1 MSGEEQLFNNVTKQ
15 DLGSV
20 TFGDNSKARAVGI
33 GSVDFAGTT
42 QVEQVLLIDGL
53 KHNLLSIS
61 QLCDEGN
68 IVTFE
73 HDKCIIRSPESKA
86 TRFVAQRRKNMYVLQ
101 LKELADQDVCLVANK
116 SDQLQLWHRRHG
128 HARTSVIEKLER
140 LNIVKG
146 LPKLNTKIDVVCDA
160 CVKGK

>member
-15 DLGSV
+15 DFDSV
-20 TFGDNSKARAVGI
+20 TFGNNSKARVVGI
-33 GSVDFAGTT
+33 GSVSFVGTT
-42 QVEQVLLIDGL
+42 QVEQVLLVDGL

-73 HDKCIIRSPESKA
+73 HDKCIIKSPKTKEI
-86 TRFVAQRRKNMYVLQ
+86 RFAAQRHKNMYVLQ

-116 SDQLQLWHRRHG
+116 L
-128 HARTSVIEKLER
+128 
-140 LNIVKG
+140 
-146 LPKLNTKIDVVCDA
+146 
-160 CVKGK
+160 

>member
-1 MSGEEQLFNNVTKQ
+1 MTKQ

-20 TFGDNSKARAVGI
+20 TFVNNSKARAVGI
-33 GSVDFAGTT
+33 GSVDFASTT
-42 QVEQVLLIDGL
+42 QVEQVLLVDGL

-73 HDKCIIRSPESKA
+73 HEKCIIKSPETKKI
-86 TRFVAQRRKNMYVLQ
+86 RFITQRRKNMYVLQ

-116 SDQLQLWHRRHG
+116 SDQLQL
-128 HARTSVIEKLER
+128 
-140 LNIVKG
+140 
-146 LPKLNTKIDVVCDA
+146 
-160 CVKGK
+160 

>member
-1 MSGEEQLFNNVTKQ
+1 MSGEEQLFNIVTKQ
-15 DLGSV
+15 DLSSV
-20 TFGDNSKARAVGI
+20 TFSDNSKARAVGI
-33 GSVDFAGTT
+33 GSVSFAGTT
-42 QVEQVLLIDGL
+42 QVEQVLLVDGL

-73 HDKCIIRSPESKA
+73 HDKCIIKNPESKK

-116 SDQLQLWHRRHG
+116 SD
-128 HARTSVIEKLER
+128 
-140 LNIVKG
+140 
-146 LPKLNTKIDVVCDA
+146 
-160 CVKGK
+160 

>member
-1 MSGEEQLFNNVTKQ
+1 MTKQ

-33 GSVDFAGTT
+33 GSVDFIGTK
-42 QVEQVLLIDGL
+42 QVEQVLLVDGL

-61 QLCDEGN
+61 QLCNEGN

-73 HDKCIIRSPESKA
+73 HDKCIIKSPEIKE
-86 TRFVAQRRKNMYVLQ
+86 TRFVAQRHKNMYVLQ

-116 SDQLQLWHRRHG
+116 SDQLQLWHRRLG
-128 HARTSVIEKLER
+128 QSSTSVIEKL
-140 LNIVKG
+140 
-146 LPKLNTKIDVVCDA
+146 
-160 CVKGK
+160 

>member
-20 TFGDNSKARAVGI
+20 TFGDNFRARAVCI
-33 GSVDFAGTT
+33 GSIGFASTI
-42 QVEQVLLIDGL
+42 QVKQVLLFDGL

-86 TRFVAQRRKNMYVLQ
+86 TRFVAQRRKNMYVF
-101 LKELADQDVCLVANK
+101 
-116 SDQLQLWHRRHG
+116 
-128 HARTSVIEKLER
+128 
-140 LNIVKG
+140 
-146 LPKLNTKIDVVCDA
+146 
-160 CVKGK
+160 

>member
-20 TFGDNSKARAVGI
+20 TFGDNSEARAVSI
-33 GSVDFAGTT
+33 GSVGFIGTT
-42 QVEQVLLIDGL
+42 QVEQIMLVDEL

-73 HDKCIIRSPESKA
+73 HDKCIIKSPETKK
-86 TRFVAQRRKNMYVLQ
+86 TRFIAQCHKNTYVLQ
-101 LKELADQDVCLVANK
+101 LKELADQDVCLVVSK
-116 SDQLQLWHRRHG
+116 SDQLQLWHRRLG
-128 HARTSVIEKLER
+128 HASTSVTEK
-140 LNIVKG
+140 G
-146 LPKLNTKIDVVCDA
+146 
-160 CVKGK
+160 

>member
-20 TFGDNSKARAVGI
+20 TFGDNSRVRVVGI
-33 GSVDFAGTT
+33 GSVSFVGTM
-42 QVEQVLLIDGL
+42 QVEQVLLVDGL

-73 HDKCIIRSPESKA
+73 HDKCIIKSPETKKM
-86 TRFVAQRRKNMYVLQ
+86 RFVAQRRKNMYVLQ
-101 LKELADQDVCLVANK
+101 LKELVD
-116 SDQLQLWHRRHG
+116 
-128 HARTSVIEKLER
+128 
-140 LNIVKG
+140 
-146 LPKLNTKIDVVCDA
+146 
-160 CVKGK
+160 